1 MTRNNADFHGGRKP
15 YVDFDEQLGKSFRV
29 AKTPSGRALDYR
41 TGEVLPDDP
50 NRYSIV
56 TPQNGEAWNW
66 ETASPEAHADARKNF
81 GQLFNDR
88 RSKYKGRQIR
98 RSMGQSS

>member
-1 MTRNNADFHGGRKP
+1 MGRNR
-15 YVDFDEQLGKSFRV
+15 VDFDSQLGKSFRV
-29 AKTPSGRALDYR
+29 AQTPSGAARDYR

-56 TPQNGEAWNW
+56 TPQNGDAWKW
-66 ETASPEAHADARKNF
+66 PDASPEAHAIAKKNF
-81 GQLFNDR
+81 DKLFTDR

-98 RSMGQSS
+98 KSMK

>member
-15 YVDFDEQLGKSFRV
+15 YVNFDEQLGKSFRV

-56 TPQNGEAWNW
+56 TPQNGSAWNW
-66 ETASPEAHADARKNF
+66 PDASPEAHADAKKDFNN
-81 GQLFNDR
+81 LFTDR
-88 RSKYKGRQIR
+88 RRKYKGRQIR
-98 RSMGQSS
+98 KSMDKS